1 MARFWLATFAPK
13 AGRPRRPLPPAVQPF
28 LSPAAPLISSDDL
41 PLAVEI
47 IEDKGEYAVLFSVVN
62 DLEAPTEFTCR
73 IGFANG
79 AKSCN
84 VWTDR
89 GFPLVDAA
97 IERTKDNVIAV
108 HSPCFVGTN
117 SAMQYKRETV
127 LVAKLPRISRAPQS
141 TLLSR
146 TEYKQALRTPDIA
159 SPATH
164 IGSVAI
170 AWAPLS
176 RSNVKKFERF
186 QSTYKANP
194 SRYFDLR
201 PFPHKPAKPVGL
213 WSGNIEL
220 PVWKDRDVSRGKLVT
235 SSRSDTFGVAAFEFE
250 DVEVLG
256 FRIDPRRTNQGKL
269 DLDKQLSE
277 LVAPLNFH
285 RNLSTNKFSAV
296 TRSAV
301 SDFQFKPAASTVMIE
316 LLHYGKMKL
325 KIATQPLTTADYQSQ
340 HEFLARMIVGR
351 VDDDTAQAR
360 DPATFVPAIFV
371 DNPWSKSLGRTVQG
385 FDKRMADFFVGT
397 DVLRPDGTVGASEK
411 QQPKPLGS
419 ISKIALTDKTGGKH
433 GATLICLECPPEALD
448 DRAFETV
455 DPGLALGPVPIA
467 PMGWLQSDFDQAEYR
482 RAFAR
487 SVAQG
492 RFKEYNSIQVS
503 PVGATGLRQQLE
515 RQTTWIS
522 GAMKFV
528 SNVQFAQPNGTA
540 RLTFHTDSSSP
551 KAWNDLCKL
560 FGIDEGGKSHI
571 IMPAGTWYR
580 MRCSLNLN
588 IKNGLD

>member
-1 MARFWLATFAPK
+1 MARFWLATFEPK

-127 LVAKLPRISRAPQS
+127 LVAKLPRISRVPQS

>member
-1 MARFWLATFAPK
+1 MARFWLATFEPK

-28 LSPAAPLISSDDL
+28 PSLAAPLVSSDDL
-41 PLAVEI
+41 ALAVEV
-47 IEDKGEYAVLFSVVN
+47 IEDKGEYAVLFSVV
-62 DLEAPTEFTCR
+62 DDPKTPTEFTCR

-89 GFPLVDAA
+89 GFPLLDAA

-117 SAMQYKRETV
+117 PAMQYKRETV
-127 LVAKLPRISRAPQS
+127 LVAKLPRISRAPKS
-141 TLLSR
+141 TLLSGA
-146 TEYKQALRTPDIA
+146 EYKQALRTPDIA

-170 AWAPLS
+170 AWAPQS
-176 RSNVKKFERF
+176 RSNVKESQRF
-186 QSTYKANP
+186 QSTYKVNP

-201 PFPHKPAKPVGL
+201 PFPNKPAKPIRL

-220 PVWKDRDVSRGKLVT
+220 PVWKDRRVSRGKLVT

-256 FRIDPRRTNQGKL
+256 FRIDPRRTNQGKP
-269 DLDKQLSE
+269 DLGKLSE

-285 RNLSTNKFSAV
+285 RNLSTHKFSAV

-301 SDFQFKPAASTVMIE
+301 SDFQFSPAAYTVMIE

-325 KIATQPLTTADYQSQ
+325 KTAAQPLTTADYQSQ

-385 FDKRMADFFVGT
+385 FDKRMADFFVGAK
-397 DVLRPDGTVGASEK
+397 DLLRPDGRVDANEK
-411 QQPKPLGS
+411 QPRPLGS
-419 ISKIALTDKTGGKH
+419 ITKIALTDKTGRKP
-433 GATLICLECPPEALD
+433 GATLIELDCPPEALD

-455 DPGLALGPVPIA
+455 DPRLALGPVPIA
-467 PMGWLQSDFDQAEYR
+467 PMGWLQTDFDQAEYR

-487 SVAQG
+487 SVMKD
-492 RFKEYNSIQVS
+492 RFKEFNSIQVS

-515 RQTTWIS
+515 RQTTWIT

-528 SNVQFAQPNGTA
+528 RNVQLAQPNGTA
-540 RLTFHTDSSSP
+540 RLTFHTDPSTP
-551 KAWNDLCKL
+551 KAWDDLCKL
-560 FGIDEGGKSHI
+560 FGIDEDGKSHI
-571 IMPAGTWYR
+571 IMPARTWYR

>member
-1 MARFWLATFAPK
+1 MARFWLATFEPK

-62 DLEAPTEFTCR
+62 DPEAPTEFTCR

-127 LVAKLPRISRAPQS
+127 LVAKLPRISRAPKS

-194 SRYFDLR
+194 SRYFNLR

-256 FRIDPRRTNQGKL
+256 FRIDPRRTNQGKP
-269 DLDKQLSE
+269 DLDKKLCE

-285 RNLSTNKFSAV
+285 RSLSAEKFSAV

-325 KIATQPLTTADYQSQ
+325 KTATQPLTTADYQSQ

-433 GATLICLECPPEALD
+433 GATLIDLECPPEALD
-448 DRAFETV
+448 DRAFEAV

-467 PMGWLQSDFDQAEYR
+467 PMGWLQSDFDRAEYR

-528 SNVQFAQPNGTA
+528 GNVQFAQPNGTA
-540 RLTFHTDSSSP
+540 RLTFHTDPSSP

-560 FGIDEGGKSHI
+560 FGIDEDGKSQI

-580 MRCSLNLN
+580 MRCSLKLN

>member
-1 MARFWLATFAPK
+1 
-13 AGRPRRPLPPAVQPF
+13 
-28 LSPAAPLISSDDL
+28 
-41 PLAVEI
+41 
-47 IEDKGEYAVLFSVVN
+47 
-62 DLEAPTEFTCR
+62 
-73 IGFANG
+73 
-79 AKSCN
+79 
-84 VWTDR
+84 
-89 GFPLVDAA
+89 
-97 IERTKDNVIAV
+97 
-108 HSPCFVGTN
+108 
-117 SAMQYKRETV
+117 
-127 LVAKLPRISRAPQS
+127 
-141 TLLSR
+141 
-146 TEYKQALRTPDIA
+146 
-159 SPATH
+159 
-164 IGSVAI
+164 
-170 AWAPLS
+170 
-176 RSNVKKFERF
+176 
-186 QSTYKANP
+186 
-194 SRYFDLR
+194 
-201 PFPHKPAKPVGL
+201 
-213 WSGNIEL
+213 
-220 PVWKDRDVSRGKLVT
+220 
-235 SSRSDTFGVAAFEFE
+235 
-250 DVEVLG
+250 
-256 FRIDPRRTNQGKL
+256 
-269 DLDKQLSE
+269 
-277 LVAPLNFH
+277 
-285 RNLSTNKFSAV
+285 
-296 TRSAV
+296 
-301 SDFQFKPAASTVMIE
+301 MIE